1 MMDISASKIA
11 LMRYELVLIFVKFLL
26 NLYVLA
32 FLLTELFYVELSF
45 VEIFDSIQNIITK
58 IKLRYAFI
66 HHMLNSTLLLL

>member
-11 LMRYELVLIFVKFLL
+11 LMRYELVLIFVKFRL

-32 FLLTELFYVELSF
+32 FLLIQLFYVELSF

-66 HHMLNSTLLLL
+66 H